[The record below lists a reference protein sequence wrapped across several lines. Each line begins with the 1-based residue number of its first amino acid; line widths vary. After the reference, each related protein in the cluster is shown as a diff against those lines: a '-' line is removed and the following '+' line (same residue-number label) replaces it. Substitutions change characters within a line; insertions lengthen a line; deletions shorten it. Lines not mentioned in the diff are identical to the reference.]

1 MNTDPKDAKSKAQK
15 DLLIQ
20 GTPSN
25 GKKLDIVKETPK
37 VEVPKKHSVGDDNE
51 KMRETEV
58 TADPKDKTDERVRA
72 QITNDDKHIVNKHHG
87 EEIPNASNN
96 NNV

>member
-1 MNTDPKDAKSKAQK
+1 MNTDPKDVKSVAQK
-15 DLLIQ
+15 DLLIEPIS
-20 GTPSN
+20 GN
-25 GKKLDIVKETPK
+25 GKKHETPEESPK
-37 VEVPKKHSVGDDNE
+37 VEIEKKHSVGDDNE

-58 TADPKDKTDERVRA
+58 TSDPKDSQESNVTK

-87 EEIPNASNN
+87 EEIPNAATN

>member
-1 MNTDPKDAKSKAQK
+1 MNTDPKDAKSNSQK
-15 DLLIQ
+15 DQQIQ
-20 GTPSN
+20 GISSN
-25 GKKLDIVKETPK
+25 GKKQDIVKETPK

-72 QITNDDKHIVNKHHG
+72 QITNDDAHIVNKHHG
-87 EEIPNASNN
+87 EEIPNAATN